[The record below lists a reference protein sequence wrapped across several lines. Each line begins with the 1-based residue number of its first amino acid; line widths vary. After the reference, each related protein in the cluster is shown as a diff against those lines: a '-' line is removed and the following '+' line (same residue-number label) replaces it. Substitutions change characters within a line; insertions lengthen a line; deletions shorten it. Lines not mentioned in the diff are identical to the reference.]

1 MIERIVTMTKN
12 KSNSMRRLGYA
23 AILFGAIMGG
33 GVASGSSPAY
43 YMANIMGWKG
53 IFLFPLLVAFLFV
66 CFYLGLEVARLYD
79 CKHYDGLFKVLYGK
93 TLSKVMAPLTTI
105 ALLYNYVACCGF
117 AFAGAGGLAQTANL
131 PGVVGGVVLAVIC
144 LFIMT
149 RGKETYF
156 KLDKYLSYMMI
167 VVVVLVYTLGLVK
180 GGMAGT
186 VEKVQTQWTFD
197 NGLSLWQSIVIE
209 GGWLAT
215 YIGFIG
221 VVMAVAIPLRGKKD
235 NALICADC
243 FLFQIL
249 GYILPGIV
257 LLGFAPDC
265 FGLALPMNA
274 VINAIGFPAL
284 SGLYYV
290 LYLAALIT
298 TVSVLAETIAQR
310 YTNTKLLMKI
320 SHKESSQKLV
330 IYVLVFGV
338 GIFFSQFNLFGL
350 TDILNRYS
358 AWYMNI
364 LITIPLIVFAP
375 IRIIQAKK
383 QKAVEA

>member
-1 MIERIVTMTKN
+1 MENIMK
-12 KSNSMRRLGYA
+12 KSNSVRRLGYA

-53 IFLFPLLVAFLFV
+53 IFLFPMLVAFLFL

-93 TLSKVMAPLTTI
+93 GLGKVMAPLTTI
-105 ALLYNYVACCGF
+105 ALVYNYVACCGF

-131 PGVVGGVVLAVIC
+131 PGIVGGVLLAIIC

-149 RGKETYF
+149 RGKEQYF
-156 KLDKYLSYMMI
+156 KLDKYLSYAMI
-167 VVVVLVYTLGLVK
+167 AVVLLVYLLGLVK
-180 GGMAGT
+180 GGMAGV
-186 VEKVQTQWTFD
+186 VEKVQTQWNYD

-221 VVMAVAIPLRGKKD
+221 VVMTVAIPLRGKKD
-235 NALICADC
+235 NALICVDC
-243 FLFQIL
+243 FLFQVL

-257 LLGFAPDC
+257 LLGFAPEC

-274 VINAIGFPAL
+274 IINAIGIPVL
-284 SGLYYV
+284 SVLYYV

-298 TVSVLAETIAQR
+298 TASVLAETIAQR
-310 YTNTKLLMKI
+310 YSNTKFMMKF
-320 SHKESSQKLV
+320 SQKESNQKLI
-330 IYVLVFGV
+330 IYILVFGV

-358 AWYMNI
+358 AWYMNL
-364 LITIPLIVFAP
+364 LITIPLLVLAP

-383 QKAVEA
+383 LGNKNPSEI